1 VTSDLTVTAVY
12 AINEYTLT
20 YKITGAYF
28 TDPEH
33 AVVTFRFGAP
43 VNAIPIPS
51 QPGYTFHGWE
61 GVPDT
66 MPAEDVIVT
75 GYYTRDYVAPDPEP
89 DMTVTK
95 DGKYV
100 DVNGNDYL
108 NVGDRIDYTITVT
121 NTGDVVLT
129 DIRVVDPLI
138 GLDLLIDQLGV
149 GEIWE
154 HLGSYD
160 ITGDDIDAEK
170 VINTVTVTAN
180 ELGDPVITTEETPLD
195 GEVEEVVAGE
205 EEEEE
210 DPKEPED
217 PEVPDVPVTGEA
229 LAWQYP
235 ALGALLM
242 ALGAVV
248 LVLRRKE
255 HA

>member
-1 VTSDLTVTAVY
+1 MDIYYNRNEYILTYSITGNYFANPELEKVTFEYGASVTA
-12 AINEYTLT
+12 
-20 YKITGAYF
+20 IT
-28 TDPEH
+28 
-33 AVVTFRFGAP
+33 
-43 VNAIPIPS
+43 IPLRS
-51 QPGYTFHGWE
+51 GYTFHGWT
-61 GVPDT
+61 GVPET
-66 MPAEDVIVT
+66 MPAEDVIAT
-75 GYYTRDYVAPDPEP
+75 GYYTRNYVAPDPKP
-89 DMTVTK
+89 SLTVTK
-95 DGKYV
+95 VGKYV

-121 NTGDVVLT
+121 NTGDVILT

-138 GLDLLIDQLGV
+138 GLDLKIDQLGV
-149 GEIWE
+149 GESWE

-180 ELGDPVITTEETPLD
+180 ELEDPVTTKEETLLD

-210 DPKEPED
+210 EPKEPTD
-217 PEVPDVPVTGEA
+217 PEVPVTGEA